1 VVDLATG
8 LRKLAHRTIEGET
21 DVYRAFAIL
30 VLMVTALLTADGLH
44 GQAKK
49 DDKKEEAP
57 TIKGVLPPNFGKI
70 GLSEEQKQK
79 IYKIQADARTKLL
92 ELQKKL
98 DELKGKEKE
107 DMLSVLTDEQKKKL
121 KEILEGKPD
130 K

>member
-1 VVDLATG
+1 V
-8 LRKLAHRTIEGET
+8 
-21 DVYRAFAIL
+21 L
-30 VLMVTALLTADGLH
+30 VVTALLTADGLH

-98 DELKGKEKE
+98 DEMKAKEKE
-107 DMLSVLTDEQKKKL
+107 DLLSVLTDEQKKKL
-121 KEILEGKPD
+121 KEILEAKSD